1 MKVSDYE
8 DLISSLV
15 KQFMT
20 VVKKETIIDAT
31 NAIKGLQITDGGD
44 VESLTRPGDVVFDEV
59 YQKYKSMGGGVAKI
73 FAKQAIRPIVESN
86 PGLTIP
92 DELR

>member
-1 MKVSDYE
+1 VKVTEYE

-15 KQFMT
+15 KKFMT

-31 NAIKGLQITDGGD
+31 NAIEGIQITEDGN
-44 VESLTRPGDVVFDEV
+44 VASLTRDGDVVFDEI
-59 YQKYKSMGGGVAKI
+59 YQKYKAMGGGVATI
-73 FAKQAIRPIVESN
+73 FAKQAIKPVIESN
-86 PGLTIP
+86 PGLTVP

>member
-1 MKVSDYE
+1 MTVSDYE

-15 KQFMT
+15 KKFMT
-20 VVKKETIIDAT
+20 VVKKETIIEAA
-31 NAIKGLQITDGGD
+31 NAIEGLQVNDSGD
-44 VESLTRPGDVVFDEV
+44 VVSLTRPGSVVFEEI
-59 YQKYKSMGGGVAKI
+59 YQKYKSMGGGVARI
-73 FAKQAIRPIVESN
+73 FAKQAIKQIIESN

>member
-1 MKVSDYE
+1 MSDYE
-8 DLISSLV
+8 DLVASII
-15 KQFMT
+15 KKFMT
-20 VVKKETIIDAT
+20 VVKKETIIDAA
-31 NAIKGLQITDGGD
+31 NAIDGLQVNGNGD
-44 VESLTRPGDVVFDEV
+44 VMSLDRPGDAVFDEL

-73 FAKQAIRPIVESN
+73 FAKQAIKPIIESN